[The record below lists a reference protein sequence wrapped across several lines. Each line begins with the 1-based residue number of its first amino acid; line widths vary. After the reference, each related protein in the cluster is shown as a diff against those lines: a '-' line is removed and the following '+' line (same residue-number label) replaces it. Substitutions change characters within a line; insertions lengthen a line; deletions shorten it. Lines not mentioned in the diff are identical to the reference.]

1 MKISPSILNCNF
13 LNLQKEIKKIKT
25 ASMLHLD
32 IMDGHFVPNL
42 SFGYD
47 ISKQISKFSNLD
59 LDIHLM
65 ISEPLKYIDDFIFK
79 TTKYITVHS
88 EVNDFK
94 KAISYIKAKNIKAGV
109 SIKPNT
115 QVDDIK
121 DVLPLVD
128 LVLVMSVEPGFGGQE
143 FIEKTYKKVMLLSN
157 LKKELNLKFLIE
169 VDGGINFEI
178 AKKLKEKGANSV
190 VVGSFLFKQK
200 NIKKAIRKFKEF

>member
-13 LNLQKEIKKIKT
+13 LNLQKELKKIKT
-25 ASMLHLD
+25 ANMLHLD

-115 QVDDIK
+115 QIDDIK
-121 DVLPLVD
+121 EVLPLVD
-128 LVLVMSVEPGFGGQE
+128 LVLIMSVEPGFGGQE
-143 FIEKTYKKVMLLSN
+143 FIEKTYKKVILLNN

>member
-42 SFGYD
+42 SFGCD
-47 ISKQISKFSNLD
+47 IAKQISKFSNLD

-115 QVDDIK
+115 QIDDIK

-143 FIEKTYKKVMLLSN
+143 FIEKTYKKVLLLNN

-178 AKKLKEKGANSV
+178 AKKLKERGANSV

>member
-47 ISKQISKFSNLD
+47 IAKQISKFSNLD
-59 LDIHLM
+59 LDTHLM
-65 ISEPLKYIDDFIFK
+65 ISEPLKYIDDFVFK

-143 FIEKTYKKVMLLSN
+143 FIEKTYKKVSLLNN

-200 NIKKAIRKFKEF
+200 NIKKAIKKFKEF